1 MMRQPLVSITIP
13 CYRQLELA
21 RRCLDTIRAQSFRDF
36 EVTLADD
43 GESEEYRS
51 YVASLGDARVRY
63 ERNPARLGAM
73 KNMFQAI
80 VAGGGKYSLAFHED
94 DLLGHDYLSAAVAT
108 LEAHPSC
115 GFVAAELHEFRDEP
129 DHAMLRRPCASPSLE
144 LVTSGADFL
153 RAIFRGVEPMFG
165 SIVYRRSAVEGVVPE
180 LDEFATLADRPFLL
194 TILKR
199 WSAAIVRE
207 PVAWYR
213 RHGEDEGRHRAMTAQ
228 HVLRL
233 FRRYRSTLPKTLDA
247 EDRSLFYAYSG
258 YWLIALYDLVP
269 AAGRPSLRSFLFQA
283 WREGLYDPG
292 HRGRASYRQALK
304 AMLGVGARVSR

>member
-13 CYRQLELA
+13 CYRQLEMA
-21 RRCLDTIRAQSFRDF
+21 RRCLDTIRAQSFLDF

-51 YVASLGDARVRY
+51 YVASLGDVRVRY
-63 ERNPARLGAM
+63 ARNPVRLGAM

-80 VAGGGKYSLAFHED
+80 AAGRGKYSLAFHED
-94 DLLGHDYLSAAVAT
+94 DLLGRDYLSAAVAI
-108 LEAHPSC
+108 LESHPSC
-115 GFVAAELHEFRDEP
+115 GFVAAEIREFRDEP
-129 DHAMLRRPCASPSLE
+129 DGATLSRPCPSPSFE
-144 LVTSGADFL
+144 PAACGAEFL
-153 RAIFRGVEPMFG
+153 RAIFRGIEPMFG
-165 SIVYRRSAVEGVVPE
+165 SIVYRRSAIEGLVPE
-180 LDEFATLADRPFLL
+180 LDEFATLVDRPFLL

-207 PVAWYR
+207 PLAWYR
-213 RHGEDEGRHRAMTAQ
+213 AHGEDEGRHRTMTAE
-228 HVLRL
+228 HVLKL
-233 FRRYRSTLPKTLDA
+233 FRTYRSTLPKRLDA

-258 YWLIALYDLVP
+258 YWLIALYHLVP